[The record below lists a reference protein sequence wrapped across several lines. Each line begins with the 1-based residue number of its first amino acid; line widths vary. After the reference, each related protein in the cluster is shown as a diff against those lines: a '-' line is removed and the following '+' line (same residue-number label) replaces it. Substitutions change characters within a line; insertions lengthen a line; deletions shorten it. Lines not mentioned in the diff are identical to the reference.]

1 MATKKKA
8 PKKGK
13 DKPKKTKPVGGT
25 RKKGAGGGKPRS
37 QQPRQQALIEDARIK
52 PLDDCAASIADVR
65 DNMNELRGEEKG
77 YLSTARS
84 LMHKYGKSVYKH
96 AGVEIVLV
104 PGDEKV
110 RVRILKDDGNASS
123 SGSDDAG
130 GDAGA
135 GEGVAGDRTGSD
147 ESAGGE

>member
-1 MATKKKA
+1 MAKKTKA

-13 DKPKKTKPVGGT
+13 KDKPAKKAAGRPK
-25 RKKGAGGGKPRS
+25 KKGAVAERPRS
-37 QQPRQQALIEDARIK
+37 QRPRQQALIEDARIQ

-110 RVRILKDDGNASS
+110 RVRILKDDGNASA
-123 SGSDDAG
+123 SGQDDAA
-130 GDAGA
+130 GDA
-135 GEGVAGDRTGSD
+135 VAGDRAGSD
-147 ESAGGE
+147 EAAEG

>member
-1 MATKKKA
+1 MAKKTKA
-8 PKKGK
+8 PKKSKK
-13 DKPKKTKPVGGT
+13 DKPAKKTAGGT
-25 RKKGAGGGKPRS
+25 KRKGAGGDKPRS
-37 QQPRQQALIEDARIK
+37 RQPRQQALIEDARIK

-110 RVRILKDDGNASS
+110 RVRILKDDGNASA
-123 SGSDDAG
+123 SGQSDAPDVV
-130 GDAGA
+130 
-135 GEGVAGDRTGSD
+135 EGDRGGSD
-147 ESAGGE
+147 EPAAGE

>member
-1 MATKKKA
+1 MAKKTKA

-13 DKPKKTKPVGGT
+13 KDKPAQKPAGRTK
-25 RKKGAGGGKPRS
+25 KKGAGGGKPRS

-77 YLSTARS
+77 YLATARS

-110 RVRILKDDGNASS
+110 RVRILKDDGNASA

-130 GDAGA
+130 TGDDA
-135 GEGVAGDRTGSD
+135 VAGDRTGSD
-147 ESAGGE
+147 EAAEG